1 MKFVFRTLLALAAL
15 TLTISACTDDQT
27 YAKDLANE
35 KKLIADF
42 IKRNNITVVETM
54 PEVWAPGVFYKTKSG
69 LYFRL
74 TETGDTTKKIEAFI
88 NDSLEIGLDGFMINS
103 NEKGYEIINTSKFD
117 NTKEIHYS
125 IPYPHKYASMVNEN
139 GMMSLFGHV
148 IKNTS
153 FVENL
158 IGGIKLVITQ
168 NLKSITPLALNLEV
182 PKNLKK
188 GSYIYMQN
196 IITDLLLGMGRGD
209 ILIEFIKSVSN
220 MGYKPGIITLN
231 PIMFDKLLENE
242 KDEVWLKDLVVCF
255 NINKEGFNVFPSL
268 DSVENFIKSKPKYKL
283 MGMSIFASGAANIT
297 PSAPNKLPKNK
308 ILPIMINGCISSCL
322 PIIIGWKIF
331 PSINLMCNSPFIFSL
346 E

>member
-1 MKFVFRTLLALAAL
+1 MKIILGDNQFFGVNHF
-15 TLTISACTDDQT
+15 
-27 YAKDLANE
+27 DLE
-35 KKLIADF
+35 KG
-42 IKRNNITVVETM
+42 E
-54 PEVWAPGVFYKTKSG
+54 KTK
-69 LYFRL
+69 LKF
-74 TETGDTTKKIEAFI
+74 DTTKKIEAFI

-153 FVENL
+153 FVKNL
-158 IGGIKLVITQ
+158 IGGIKLVATQ

-242 KDEVWLKDLVVCF
+242 KDEAWLKDLVVCF

-283 MGMSIFASGAANIT
+283 MGMSIFASGAANI
-297 PSAPNKLPKNK
+297 PD
-308 ILPIMINGCISSCL
+308 
-322 PIIIGWKIF
+322 
-331 PSINLMCNSPFIFSL
+331 SINYIKKLNLDYVVFGSSRVENIKSNFNLFSN
-346 E
+346 

>member
-1 MKFVFRTLLALAAL
+1 MKIILGDNQFFGVNHF
-15 TLTISACTDDQT
+15 
-27 YAKDLANE
+27 DLNKGE
-35 KKLIADF
+35 
-42 IKRNNITVVETM
+42 
-54 PEVWAPGVFYKTKSG
+54 KTK
-69 LYFRL
+69 LKF
-74 TETGDTTKKIEAFI
+74 DTTTKIEAFI

-103 NEKGYEIINTSKFD
+103 NEKGYEIVNASKFD
-117 NTKEIHYS
+117 SAKEIHYS

-139 GMMSLFGHV
+139 GMMSLFGHI

-153 FVENL
+153 FIKNL
-158 IGGIKLVITQ
+158 IGGIKLVATQ

-231 PIMFDKLLENE
+231 PIMFDKLL
-242 KDEVWLKDLVVCF
+242 KDKQDANWLKDLVVCF

-268 DSVENFIKSKPKYKL
+268 DSVENFIESRPKYKL
-283 MGMSIFASGAANIT
+283 MGMSIFASGAANI
-297 PSAPNKLPKNK
+297 PS
-308 ILPIMINGCISSCL
+308 
-322 PIIIGWKIF
+322 
-331 PSINLMCNSPFIFSL
+331 SINYIKKLKLDYVVFGSSKIENIQGNL
-346 E
+346 EQFK